1 MSGTVSAAQISGGLI
16 GNAVLPPSPVFSGAV
31 AAGSFAG
38 NGVNVTNVNA
48 ATLNGLNATNFWQL
62 GGNNVASGQIIGST
76 NNQPVEIW
84 VNNQR
89 ALRIEPNTNGA
100 PNMICGSSVNYV
112 APGVMGAVVGG
123 GGAMNYY
130 GVGAN
135 QVDAIFG
142 TIAGGLGN
150 SVLSNADFSTV
161 CGGKENQV
169 QVGAYE
175 SFIGG
180 GFVNTIQ
187 KNSNL
192 AIICGGQEN
201 LIQADDEFAV
211 IGGGLFNTIQTNA
224 ETASIGGGAHNTVE
238 ANSWGATT
246 VGGVYNTIQTNSD
259 CSFLGGGYSNSVAG
273 VYSVISGGLLN
284 STVGNYSVVPGGY
297 ENKAQGH
304 YSFVAGQQAQ
314 ALHQGAFVWADSQNA
329 AFASTTNDEFS
340 IRAQN
345 GVRIQTDAGIHLDAL
360 NTPIIVR
367 DFDVFANTA
376 TNSKAGIGRW
386 GLFMEPYNL
395 TLGIPNVAGRYFQVA
410 KYSTSGAAT
419 QLFRVDQ
426 SGNVLAQGTVTA
438 NGVLLTSDR
447 NAKENFALLNPQAV
461 LAKVTA
467 LPVTEWNYKSDDAA
481 QKHIGPMAQDFQA
494 AFQLSADDKHISVV
508 DEGGVALAAIQ
519 GLNEKLEARSQK
531 LEVENA
537 ALKQSLAELKQ
548 LVQSLAE
555 KK

>member
-1 MSGTVSAAQISGGLI
+1 
-16 GNAVLPPSPVFSGAV
+16 
-31 AAGSFAG
+31 
-38 NGVNVTNVNA
+38 
-48 ATLNGLNATNFWQL
+48 
-62 GGNNVASGQIIGST
+62 
-76 NNQPVEIW
+76 
-84 VNNQR
+84 
-89 ALRIEPNTNGA
+89 
-100 PNMICGSSVNYV
+100 
-112 APGVMGAVVGG
+112 MGATVGG
-123 GGAMNYY
+123 GGYD
-130 GVGAN
+130 GVNPAVGNIAGGAAST
-135 QVDAIFG
+135 V
-142 TIAGGLGN
+142 AGGLGN
-150 SVLSNADFSTV
+150 SSLATY
-161 CGGKENQV
+161 
-169 QVGAYE
+169 A
-175 SFIGG
+175 FIGG
-180 GFVNTIQ
+180 GAFNTV
-187 KNSNL
+187 S
-192 AIICGGQEN
+192 AT
-201 LIQADDEFAV
+201 ATASV
-211 IGGGLFNTIQTNA
+211 IGGGTNNFIDTYA
-224 ETASIGGGAHNTVE
+224 NNSVIAGGGGNIIYSGVDHATIGGGQNNYCQRLGSTGGGGQHNTS
-238 ANSWGATT
+238 AGLFAT
-246 VGGVYNTIQTNSD
+246 
-259 CSFLGGGYSNSVAG
+259 
-273 VYSVISGGLLN
+273 
-284 STVGNYSVVPGGY
+284 VPGGFY
-297 ENKAQGH
+297 NTASGT
-304 YSFVAGQQAQ
+304 YSFAAGQQAQ
-314 ALHQGAFVWADSQNA
+314 AIHQGAFVWADSQN
-329 AFASTTNDEFS
+329 FNFNSTTNDEFS

-447 NAKENFALLNPQAV
+447 NAKENFAPLNPQAV